1 MAQSKAIQAQS
12 FYQFFTNFTFG
23 RLVWIYEATS
33 ERKRKPLPQKRDNI
47 LRETDKN
54 RNLRRTDADCFRNV
68 GGQICPT
75 SRSPSTAPTVPSA
88 STLTSSSTAWW
99 VLGFV
104 GYYRLRQTF
113 WEGPYPSFTP
123 PLEIG
128 RYIIGREI
136 ALIGIWPQRWQKFSN
151 ESDGTLRAP
160 LCLIRW
166 RTSRGRRASQV
177 PGWGPKLVWG
187 VCCNRISIT
196 LTRLASQ
203 TIPPPSIIFTALKNL
218 NVGNSNAFPSIP

>member
-1 MAQSKAIQAQS
+1 MFGPCGPKQSHPGSEFLPVFHK
-12 FYQFFTNFTFG
+12 FHFRPPGLDLWGNK
-23 RLVWIYEATS
+23 WKEAKTS
-33 ERKRKPLPQKRDNI
+33 ASKKRQYLEEIVSKQQY
-47 LRETDKN
+47 

-99 VLGFV
+99 DLGFV
-104 GYYRLRQTF
+104 GYYRLSQTF
-113 WEGPYPSFTP
+113 WEGPSYPSFTP

-177 PGWGPKLVWG
+177 PGWSPKLVWG

-203 TIPPPSIIFTALKNL
+203 TIPPPSIIFTAL
-218 NVGNSNAFPSIP
+218 